1 MTVTTKHEKTF
12 LVKVL
17 QQSLKWSESQLRSF
31 TEDSLNEIYEYL
43 LDGYV
48 IAKAKTNNS
57 HMYNIR
63 VRMPKA
69 IIDYMGIEKIEWFD
83 ILVNLHKKEVVLD
96 RNKNNK
102 IRIKNN
108 AIYLPYKLA
117 EKNLLKGNDDTA
129 VIATGDKII
138 LKSFTYFQ

>member
-1 MTVTTKHEKTF
+1 MTVATKQEKTF

-57 HMYNIR
+57 HMYNIYITI
-63 VRMPKA
+63 PKV
-69 IIDYMGIEKIEWFD
+69 IRDYMGINKSEWVD
-83 ILVNLHKKEVVLD
+83 ILVNLHKKEIVLD
-96 RNKNNK
+96 RNKEN
-102 IRIKNN
+102 RIKIKNKG
-108 AIYLPYKLA
+108 IYLPYKLA
-117 EKNLLKGNDDTA
+117 EKNLLKANDDTA
-129 VIATGDKII
+129 VIAKGDKII